1 MIGKVGVFSHQAESF
16 LFLLLVEFRQ
26 TINWIWVEKRT
37 VKRWGFLNVL
47 PVFAGFGGGQAK
59 K

>member
-1 MIGKVGVFSHQAESF
+1 MSGKVGVFSQQSGSF

-37 VKRWGFLNVL
+37 VKRWSFLNVL
-47 PVFAGFGGGQAK
+47 PVFAGFGAGEAK